1 MMIPDHT
8 LAEITDRLDMVD
20 VVSGYVTL
28 KRRGNRYW
36 GLCPFHTEKT
46 PSFSITPDKSVYYCF
61 GCHQGGSLY
70 TFIMETEKLDFVE
83 AVRFL
88 ARLAGI
94 ELELEQ
100 RDSSRRDA
108 YLELYRRVSGSLHFL
123 LSSHARATAARN
135 YLMSRGVS
143 QDTLNCFQLG
153 YAPSDGR
160 WLFDFL
166 IEKSYSREFLLDC
179 GLFLQD
185 RQGSPRPL
193 FRDRVIF
200 PIRNSRQEIIAFGGR
215 NLSDY
220 GPKYLNTPE
229 TSFFRKGENLFGPPG
244 ALKRIRE
251 TNSFILVEGYMDVL
265 ALYQGGIDSC
275 VAPLG
280 TAVSVGQFKLLK
292 RYSRIGILLFD
303 GDEAGIRATERAINL
318 GEQQGMVIE
327 VVSLPENVDPADIIE
342 KEGAETLKKSL
353 KYPIN
358 GFQFLL
364 NSALSRYDYKTPD
377 GKQGIFGFLNSYIA
391 TVESQV
397 RRDGYLRVLAE
408 KLQVDYESARS
419 DFINRENRVYK
430 TDVVESPWAETLGG
444 LSTDL
449 FLVFAVA
456 ANRDQFSRLRVQ
468 LSVEDFEDTRA
479 DS

>member
-1 MMIPDHT
+1 MIPDHT
-8 LAEITDRLDMVD
+8 LTEITDRLDMVD
-20 VVSGYVTL
+20 VVSGYVPL
-28 KRRGNRYW
+28 KKRGNRYW

-46 PSFSITPDKSVYYCF
+46 PSFSITPDKSVFYCF
-61 GCHQGGSLY
+61 GCHKGGSLY
-70 TFIMETEKLDFVE
+70 TFIMEMEKLDFVE

-88 ARLAGI
+88 ARLVGI

-123 LSSHARATAARN
+123 LSSHARAAAARN

-143 QDTLNCFQLG
+143 QDTLNLFQLG
-153 YAPSDGR
+153 YAPADGR

-166 IEKSYSREFLLDC
+166 SEKSYSREFLLES
-179 GLFLQD
+179 GLFLKD
-185 RQGSPRPL
+185 RKGSPRTL

-215 NLSDY
+215 CLSDY

-229 TSFFRKGENLFGPPG
+229 TPFFRKGENLFGPPG
-244 ALKRIRE
+244 VLKRIRE

-265 ALYQGGIDSC
+265 ALYQGGIDNC

-280 TAVSVGQFKLLK
+280 TAVSVGQLKLLK
-292 RYSRIGILLFD
+292 RYSENGILLFD
-303 GDEAGIRATERAINL
+303 GDEAGIRATERAIHL
-318 GEQQGMVIE
+318 GEQQAMAME
-327 VVSLPENVDPADIIE
+327 VVPLPENVDPADIIE
-342 KEGAETLKKSL
+342 KEGPETLKKSL

-377 GKQGIFGFLNSYIA
+377 GKQGIFEFLDSYIA
-391 TVESQV
+391 TVGSQV
-397 RRDGYLRVLAE
+397 RRDGYLRMLA
-408 KLQVDYESARS
+408 
-419 DFINRENRVYK
+419 
-430 TDVVESPWAETLGG
+430 
-444 LSTDL
+444 
-449 FLVFAVA
+449 
-456 ANRDQFSRLRVQ
+456 
-468 LSVEDFEDTRA
+468 
-479 DS
+479 